1 MEFAFL
7 LTKEFKKKSKVKL
20 RNKKLEREQF
30 FSEKKISKTYK
41 SIHYVPDSKKI
52 RNVTILNNWNNDIV
66 MLYYLKK
73 ISF

>member
-30 FSEKKISKTYK
+30 FSEKKSARPIRVFTTFLTL
-41 SIHYVPDSKKI
+41 KKI
-52 RNVTILNNWNNDIV
+52 RNVIILNNWNNDIV
-66 MLYYLKK
+66 MLYYLNK